1 MKKFLGFYSFS
12 LMNFGNNNF
21 AYAGEM
27 QAEEYYD
34 NLPKIR
40 VVVRKRPLNR
50 KEIQKNDADI
60 IEIRRPQTVIVREMK
75 YFH

>member
-1 MKKFLGFYSFS
+1 
-12 LMNFGNNNF
+12 MNFANNLGNGND
-21 AYAGEM
+21 M
-27 QAEEYYD
+27 QVEEFYD

-75 YFH
+75 

>member
-1 MKKFLGFYSFS
+1 
-12 LMNFGNNNF
+12 MNFANNLGNAN
-21 AYAGEM
+21 EM
-27 QAEEYYD
+27 QGEEFYD

-75 YFH
+75 